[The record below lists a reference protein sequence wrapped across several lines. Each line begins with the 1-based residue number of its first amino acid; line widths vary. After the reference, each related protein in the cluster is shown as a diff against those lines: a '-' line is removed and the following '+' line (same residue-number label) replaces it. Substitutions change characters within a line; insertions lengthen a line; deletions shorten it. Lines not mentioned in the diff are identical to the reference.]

1 MLIFLFV
8 YMYFN
13 IIRNKHYQKFVIMG
27 CFTIE
32 FQCTWTMCLL
42 ISMLQTSNN
51 IVGQYFC
58 ILSIYFRY
66 FKTII
71 NSVLVVKV

>member
-1 MLIFLFV
+1 M
-8 YMYFN
+8 
-13 IIRNKHYQKFVIMG
+13 
-27 CFTIE
+27 E

-42 ISMLQTSNN
+42 FTMLQTSNN

-58 ILSIYFRY
+58 VLFIYFRY

-71 NSVLVVKV
+71 NSVFVVKV

>member
-1 MLIFLFV
+1 MLIFLIFCI
-8 YMYFN
+8 YFK
-13 IIRNKHYQKFVIMG
+13 IIRNKLYQKFVIMG

-32 FQCTWTMCLL
+32 FQCPWTMCLL

-51 IVGQYFC
+51 IVAQYFC
-58 ILSIYFRY
+58 ILSIYFSY